1 VIGTTSHELTLG
13 LLTWSDQLCGR
24 ARLDVSFLSF
34 L

>member
-1 VIGTTSHELTLG
+1 MIGTISRELTLR
-13 LLTWSDQLCGR
+13 LLTSSDQLCGK